1 MSGLAMIYSTSVGY
15 FEGCDWNLIVYGAR
29 LRIELIDVMV
39 SEDLFDQQTVLLRF
53 GIFRVKAQY
62 LHKIVQGFVKGTP
75 LMI

>member
-1 MSGLAMIYSTSVGY
+1 MIYSTSVGY

-75 LMI
+75 